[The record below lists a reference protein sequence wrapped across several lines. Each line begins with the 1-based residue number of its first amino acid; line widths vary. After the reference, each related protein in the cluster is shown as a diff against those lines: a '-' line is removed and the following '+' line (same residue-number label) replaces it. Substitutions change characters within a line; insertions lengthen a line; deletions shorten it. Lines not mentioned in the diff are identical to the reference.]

1 MKKVSLRLCPI
12 CSCNLC
18 EVLHTLR
25 FVLPEGNPLQN
36 GYDVVCC
43 ERCGFIYADITAPQ
57 KDYDAFYSEF
67 SKYEDTSI
75 SAGGGETTFDAER
88 LQRTATCIADSLPDR
103 KARIIDIGCATGGL
117 LKSLK
122 AMGYQKLVGLD
133 PSPICVSRTIA
144 NVGIEAFV
152 GSLSSLDARL
162 EKYDCV
168 VLCHVIEH
176 VKDLQNAVVRIKNLM
191 SESGLAYIEVPD
203 ATRYAEY
210 LYAPFQD
217 FNTEHV
223 NHFSL
228 ISLSNLFSQ
237 VTLVPLNQ
245 GSGTIH
251 AAPAI
256 AYPVI
261 YAVFTHAATNSR
273 HKGGILRDTFCV
285 ERVKEYIYR
294 SQGMMDKMDARIKMI
309 LDEAPEILAWGTGQL
324 AMKLLAT
331 TCLKEA
337 KIKAFV
343 DGNPINQGQF
353 INGIEVKSPEQII
366 GLNYP
371 ILITSTLHQAEIEAT
386 IRKYSLPNKIF
397 SLGVDF

>member
-1 MKKVSLRLCPI
+1 MKKTSLRLCPI

-18 EVLHTLR
+18 EVLHTLQ
-25 FVLPEGNPLQN
+25 FVLPDGNPLQSS
-36 GYDVVCC
+36 YDVVCC
-43 ERCGFIYADITAPQ
+43 EHCGFIYADITVPQ
-57 KDYDAFYSEF
+57 KDYDAFYLRF

-75 SAGGGETTFDAER
+75 STGGGKTTFDAKR

-103 KARIIDIGCATGGL
+103 KARIMDIGCATGGL

-122 AMGYQKLVGLD
+122 AMGYQNLVGLD
-133 PSPICVSRTIA
+133 PSPTCVSRTIA
-144 NVGIEAFV
+144 NVGIQAFV
-152 GSLSSLDARL
+152 GSLSSLDDRL

-168 VLCHVIEH
+168 ILSHVMEH
-176 VKDLQNAVVRIKNLM
+176 VKDLQNAAVCIKNLM
-191 SESGLAYIEVPD
+191 TESGLAYIEVPD
-203 ATRYAEY
+203 ATRYTEH

-217 FNTEHV
+217 FNTEHI

-228 ISLSNLFSQ
+228 VGLSNLFSQ
-237 VTLVPLNQ
+237 VRLVPLSQ
-245 GSGTIH
+245 GNRTIYT
-251 AAPAI
+251 APGV

-261 YAVFTHAATNSR
+261 YTIFTHETTSSHR
-273 HKGGILRDTFCV
+273 KGGIFRDTLSL
-285 ERVKEYIYR
+285 ERVKEYIFR

-309 LDEAPEILAWGTGQL
+309 LDETPEILVWGTGQL

-353 INGIEVKSPEQII
+353 INEIEVKAPEQII

-371 ILITSTLHQAEIEAT
+371 ILITSTLHQTEIEAT
-386 IRKYSLPNKIF
+386 IRKYGLPNKIF

>member
-1 MKKVSLRLCPI
+1 MKKISLRLCPI
-12 CSCNLC
+12 CSCDLC
-18 EVLHTLR
+18 EVLHTLQ

-36 GYDVVCC
+36 RYDVVCC
-43 ERCGFIYADITAPQ
+43 KHCGFIYADTTVPQ
-57 KDYDAFYSEF
+57 NGYDTFYSKF
-67 SKYEDTSI
+67 SKYEDNNTST
-75 SAGGGETTFDAER
+75 GGGETAFDAER
-88 LQRTATCIADSLPDR
+88 LQRTATCIADYLPDR

-122 AMGYQKLVGLD
+122 AMGYQNLVGID
-133 PSPICVSRTIA
+133 PSPTCVSRTIA
-144 NVGIEAFV
+144 NVGAQAFV
-152 GSLSSLDARL
+152 GSLSSVDDRL
-162 EKYDCV
+162 GKYDCV
-168 VLCHVIEH
+168 VLSHVMEH
-176 VKDLQNAVVRIKNLM
+176 AKDLQNVVVCIKNLM
-191 SESGLAYIEVPD
+191 TESGLAYIEVPD

-217 FNTEHV
+217 FNTEHI

-237 VTLVPLNQ
+237 VRLVSLSQ
-245 GSGTIH
+245 GSITIH
-251 AAPAI
+251 TAPGI

-261 YAVFTHAATNSR
+261 YTIFTHTTTNSH
-273 HKGGILRDTFCV
+273 HKGKIFRDTFSL
-285 ERVKEYIYR
+285 ERVKEYIYH
-294 SQGMMDKMDARIKMI
+294 SQDLMDKMNARIKMI
-309 LDEAPEILAWGTGQL
+309 LDEAPEILVWGTGQL

-353 INGIEVKSPEQII
+353 INGIEVKAPGQII
-366 GLNYP
+366 GLSYP

-386 IRKYSLPNKIF
+386 IRECSLPNKIF
-397 SLGVDF
+397 SLNVDF